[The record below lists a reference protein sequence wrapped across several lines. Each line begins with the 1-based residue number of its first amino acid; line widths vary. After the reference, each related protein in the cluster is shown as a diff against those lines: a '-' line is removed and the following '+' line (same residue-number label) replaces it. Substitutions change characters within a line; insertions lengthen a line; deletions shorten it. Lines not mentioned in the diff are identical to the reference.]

1 MNHIHESR
9 MNQKQGVE
17 KSGVY
22 GVLWLWTQVHWLQE
36 VAAGTLTL
44 SARLDSQQKYAW
56 PKMPN

>member
-22 GVLWLWTQVHWLQE
+22 GGV
-36 VAAGTLTL
+36 VAVDPGALVTG
-44 SARLDSQQKYAW
+44 SGCRDFDAKR
-56 PKMPN
+56 